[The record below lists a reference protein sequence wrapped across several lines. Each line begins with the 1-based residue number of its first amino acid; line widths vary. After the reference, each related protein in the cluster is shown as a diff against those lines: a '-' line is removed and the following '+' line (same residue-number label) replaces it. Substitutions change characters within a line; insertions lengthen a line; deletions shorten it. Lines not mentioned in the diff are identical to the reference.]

1 MYVRMMNYNND
12 GAIVS
17 LMRTLFL
24 IYVSF
29 VNQLRRQ
36 TSLALLDIKNEKWD
50 DQLINHLNY

>member
-36 TSLALLDIKNEKWD
+36 TSLALLDIKNEK
-50 DQLINHLNY
+50 